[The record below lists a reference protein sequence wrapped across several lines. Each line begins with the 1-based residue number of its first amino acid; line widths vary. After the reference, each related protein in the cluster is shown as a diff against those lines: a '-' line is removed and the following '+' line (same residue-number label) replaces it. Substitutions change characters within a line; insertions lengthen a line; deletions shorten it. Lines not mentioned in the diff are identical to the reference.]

1 MSNLELKTKE
11 KLADAARTLAASF
24 DLVCH
29 NGKIYLPVDFKTGR
43 PTPPPDPKRR
53 VWKPLDQNELKRFA
67 NQTLRILFAN
77 ESEVVNFRG
86 MLMQLARQELSV
98 PNFVLVATQ
107 AGTLEELR
115 SDGKLYSELSEN
127 FTPNFMSVPMNHDVV
142 AKKFVWDTI
151 VEWVG
156 GEESADSLLY
166 HLSTALSPTWSA
178 AKYVLLLGEGRNGK
192 GVFLEMVK
200 GLFGKSNISNVT
212 RQQMS
217 EASPV
222 CAELNNMLLN
232 IVMDGP
238 MKYIGDSGMEKTLIV
253 GEEASVRRLYES
265 GLTTVQTNALFMEG
279 LNSEPKTRDKS
290 PALQKRIT
298 RFWFPNV
305 YEYNIPFAKKMR
317 SPEILGAFLSLII
330 EHYVTEDE
338 VSEKLA
344 PTKQSTELQMDQML
358 NNSIM
363 LQYLAHLMAS
373 DQKALSRVVGSD
385 AAKLVASFVPWAQSQ
400 DGTTYSDV
408 DAMRLVKEAFVVKR
422 STRRDVLPRN
432 YQKITALKAETQTFI
447 EILEGE
453 EDGTDPVVV
462 AGS

>member
-1 MSNLELKTKE
+1 
-11 KLADAARTLAASF
+11 
-24 DLVCH
+24 
-29 NGKIYLPVDFKTGR
+29 
-43 PTPPPDPKRR
+43 
-53 VWKPLDQNELKRFA
+53 
-67 NQTLRILFAN
+67 
-77 ESEVVNFRG
+77 
-86 MLMQLARQELSV
+86 
-98 PNFVLVATQ
+98 
-107 AGTLEELR
+107 
-115 SDGKLYSELSEN
+115 
-127 FTPNFMSVPMNHDVV
+127 
-142 AKKFVWDTI
+142 
-151 VEWVG
+151 
-156 GEESADSLLY
+156 
-166 HLSTALSPTWSA
+166 
-178 AKYVLLLGEGRNGK
+178 
-192 GVFLEMVK
+192 
-200 GLFGKSNISNVT
+200 
-212 RQQMS
+212 
-217 EASPV
+217 
-222 CAELNNMLLN
+222 
-232 IVMDGP
+232 
-238 MKYIGDSGMEKTLIV
+238 MEKTLIV

-317 SPEILGAFLSLII
+317 SPEMLGAFLSLII
-330 EHYVTEDE
+330 EHYVTESE
-338 VSEKLA
+338 ISEKLA